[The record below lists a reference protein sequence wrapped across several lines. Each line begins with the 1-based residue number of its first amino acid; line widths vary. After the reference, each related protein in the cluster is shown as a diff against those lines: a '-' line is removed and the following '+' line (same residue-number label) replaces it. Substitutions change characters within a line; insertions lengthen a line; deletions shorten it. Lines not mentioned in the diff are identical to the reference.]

1 LRQSILCIDA
11 MQKTG
16 RQIQVVPA
24 LQRVTHTERETNTR
38 HKQNALIFKSESK
51 SKKNNENKLK
61 ISDMHFSIFAHLLC
75 AYVCVTSVAGQI
87 PALRPKIG
95 EVGYELHRE
104 ENELM
109 FCVLSN
115 EEMAKCQ
122 AFAAAT
128 ARDHLRSEK
137 TFGSYYRPILCKKY
151 FSHDEC
157 MRVVDENSM
166 QHPNIMTVDAGEVS
180 NLLTY

>member
-1 LRQSILCIDA
+1 MYFSIL
-11 MQKTG
+11 
-16 RQIQVVPA
+16 
-24 LQRVTHTERETNTR
+24 
-38 HKQNALIFKSESK
+38 
-51 SKKNNENKLK
+51 
-61 ISDMHFSIFAHLLC
+61 AHLLC
-75 AYVCVTSVAGQI
+75 AYVCVTTVLGQI
-87 PALRPKIG
+87 PPLRPKIG

-128 ARDHLRSEK
+128 ARDHLRNEK

-180 NLLTY
+180 KSLNNIFGYTPKKLDHFGNRNLNSIENGLAFRNSRY